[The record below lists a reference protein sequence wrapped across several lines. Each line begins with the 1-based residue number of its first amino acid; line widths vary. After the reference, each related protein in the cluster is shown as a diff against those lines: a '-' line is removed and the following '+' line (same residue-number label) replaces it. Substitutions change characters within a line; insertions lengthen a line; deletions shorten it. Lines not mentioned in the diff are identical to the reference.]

1 MRTNSFSVSQTVENK
16 QIQNLCKL
24 CTNKNFPD
32 PDPHLYGPAVYVCT
46 QTFPQII
53 TTVNFYVKCEISKKN
68 NKGKYFLDLNGIRIQ
83 FPDLKQ
89 DKKKLFLKKIF
100 FFLTGLN
107 RWAKGVIYR
116 LIGPSPAAPTDGGR
130 QPGQQGAT
138 HTPGGT
144 PGRFHSRLNKG
155 DQRGLF
161 LPLKQVS
168 QIQILLRTQVSHK
181 KLV

>member
-89 DKKKLFLKKIF
+89 DKKIVFEKNIF
-100 FFLTGLN
+100 FF
-107 RWAKGVIYR
+107 
-116 LIGPSPAAPTDGGR
+116 
-130 QPGQQGAT
+130 
-138 HTPGGT
+138 
-144 PGRFHSRLNKG
+144 
-155 DQRGLF
+155 
-161 LPLKQVS
+161 
-168 QIQILLRTQVSHK
+168 
-181 KLV
+181 